1 MVGER
6 ACSATGS
13 ADVWLSSDSE
23 GFGVYFWWAAGGN
36 STRAWW
42 TCFEVCQRSERQ
54 PCSAEVHW
62 VRGPSRLAVHYQCL
76 SRAGMLTHLTIQ
88 YVNNFLNVGFRSNK
102 ASVNEFGL
110 GVYHTIYVFTNVRVG
125 CVEPSW
131 INKGN

>member
-6 ACSATGS
+6 TCSATGS

-23 GFGVYFWWAAGGN
+23 GFGVHFWWAAGGN
-36 STRAWW
+36 CTRARW

-102 ASVNEFGL
+102 ASVNKFGL
-110 GVYHTIYVFTNVRVG
+110 GVYHTIYVFTNVRVS
-125 CVEPSW
+125 CVDPSW
-131 INKGN
+131 MNKGN